1 MNRSKN
7 LRSSGPTAEQLIEEM
22 LGSIQRVFRIAKVH
36 FFIECVTVKPM
47 QQALAVRG
55 DYGHLRVVDMC
66 IDEARKDYLSCV
78 LVNSDTVIEFANQL
92 LGIAKFADSPIFY
105 LEEAVLKKLIAPCNT
120 VFRIR

>member
-1 MNRSKN
+1 
-7 LRSSGPTAEQLIEEM
+7 M

-36 FFIECVTVKPM
+36 LFIECVTVKPM
-47 QQALAVRG
+47 QQALAGG

-66 IDEARKDYLSCV
+66 IDEARKDYSSCV

-105 LEEAVLKKLIAPCNT
+105 FEEAVLKKLIAPCNT